1 MRSCILHVFEV
12 SACFC
17 RVGTLGL
24 WGLGVLVGASLFTR
38 FSQDVT
44 VVSSQIKHLIPF
56 ETIIVLRSLLFT
68 TSLHRRGFKTHL
80 NPHGARVVGLSEPF
94 CDSDSEPL

>member
-1 MRSCILHVFEV
+1 MF
-12 SACFC
+12 F

-56 ETIIVLRSLLFT
+56 ETLILQNPLRPTRSLC
-68 TSLHRRGFKTHL
+68 SR
-80 NPHGARVVGLSEPF
+80 PF
-94 CDSDSEPL
+94 RTLL